1 MLASVPFWSSLRRAR
16 PAPPKE
22 EPRTTDPPSKRE
34 ATTPPLSSAVTR
46 LLAFG
51 SPDGPSE
58 DEALSLL
65 ASLRVSTEEGLALDG
80 LVQRAH
86 EEGLPGRLAL
96 ATASALIDRGDR
108 AAARSLLAGQE
119 STHALLLRADLSAE
133 EGDLP
138 LALATIERVLLRDL
152 DTPGATE
159 RRQRWR
165 TRLGL
170 EDRPREG
177 DAATVTVAT
186 TAPRSPFRLL
196 REVARGGA
204 AVVYE
209 AIDRELG
216 RKVALKMYHRPD
228 RDRVQ
233 LLHEARVAAALD
245 GPGVVRVFDVD
256 PDDGWI
262 ALEWAASGALRE
274 LLRPSGRALLPPL
287 DAWIPELAHALARV
301 HASGWVH
308 HDVKPANVL
317 IAEEGTLWLGDFGTA
332 RRRGEPSPPGSLG
345 YVSPERLSG
354 RASDPRDDVYGFGR
368 VLEDALATLDR
379 ADVARWR
386 DLASAC
392 VGRSDGSP
400 GDGAAVVA
408 RITRGP

>member
-1 MLASVPFWSSLRRAR
+1 MLATVPFWSSLRRAKT
-16 PAPPKE
+16 APPKE
-22 EPRTTDPPSKRE
+22 EPRTTEPPSKRE
-34 ATTPPLSSAVTR
+34 ATTPPLSSAVAR

-86 EEGLPGRLAL
+86 EEGLPGRLTL

-138 LALATIERVLLRDL
+138 LAIATIERVLLRDI

-317 IAEEGTLWLGDFGTA
+317 IAGGGTLWLGDFGTA
-332 RRRGEPSPPGSLG
+332 RRRGEASPPGSLG

-354 RASDPRDDVYGFGR
+354 RPSDPRDDVYGFGR
-368 VLEDALATLDR
+368 VLEDAFATQDR
-379 ADVARWR
+379 ADVTRWR

-392 VGRSDGSP
+392 VGPSDDRP
-400 GDGAAVVA
+400 ADGAAVVA
-408 RITRGP
+408 RIARGP